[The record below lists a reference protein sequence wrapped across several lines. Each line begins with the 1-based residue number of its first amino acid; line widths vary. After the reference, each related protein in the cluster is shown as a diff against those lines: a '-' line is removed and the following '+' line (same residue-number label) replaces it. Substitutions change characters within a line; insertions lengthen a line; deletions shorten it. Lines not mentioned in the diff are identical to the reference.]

1 MMIYKGYAAIVEFD
15 DEANI
20 LHGEI
25 LHLNDV
31 ITFQADCV
39 AGLERSFRD
48 SVDEYLEFCAARGR
62 QPEKPYSGKVALRL
76 PPDLHRESTAAAE
89 KRKRQ

>member
-1 MMIYKGYAAIVEFD
+1 MIYKGYEAIVEFD
-15 DEANI
+15 NEANI
-20 LHGEI
+20 LYGEV

-31 ITFQADCV
+31 ITFEADCV
-39 AGLERSFRD
+39 AGLEQSFHD

-62 QPEKPYSGKVALRL
+62 QPEKPYSGEVALRL
-76 PPDLHRESTAAAE
+76 PSDLHRESTAAAE